1 MHRYI
6 PLTLVVAGTLV
17 SATALAQASASSANP
32 TATAAQVRAE
42 REPREPMTRDLAA
55 THAGQMFAR
64 MDANND
70 GQLTEADREARQ
82 AQRTE
87 QRFAALDANSNGSIS
102 RAEFSAK
109 PDRAQQVADGAE
121 ARGPEPRWGGRR
133 GMRNGMTGG
142 MMGGRDAMRTADA
155 DSNGAIT
162 QGEFTTAMLAR
173 FDAADADRNGTL
185 TAEERRAARPDRGD
199 RQGGHRGHR
208 RGPPPAADGQ
218 SAEG

>member
-1 MHRYI
+1 MKRYI

-17 SATALAQASASSANP
+17 SATALAQANASSADP
-32 TATAAQVRAE
+32 TATTAQVRAE
-42 REPREPMTRDLAA
+42 REPREPMTRELAA

-70 GQLTEADREARQ
+70 GQLTEADREARH
-82 AQRTE
+82 AERTE
-87 QRFAALDANSNGSIS
+87 QRFAALDANSDGSIS

-109 PDRAQQVADGAE
+109 PDRAQRVADGAE
-121 ARGPEPRWGGRR
+121 ARGPERRWGGQR
-133 GMRNGMTGG
+133 GMRNGMGG

-185 TAEERRAARPDRGD
+185 TVEERRAACPDRGD
-199 RQGGHRGHR
+199 RQGGHRGHH
-208 RGPPPAADGQ
+208 RGPPPPAEGQ